1 MLRFLSVIHHKS
13 PRYNH
18 AFSKKTQHLQ
28 RWISLQPFTQGR
40 LVPRQPWAIKGT
52 TPTALHCH
60 NIHNYRCTRW
70 NIGTTLATLRNNGIH
85 GDRYIHWN
93 ISTTPTALYYW
104 NIRIIG
110 YIPWN
115 IAIKQIPLCTKNLR
129 YAKYIH
135 WKTIFI
141 PTALTIGI
149 IYIDVYHATYYL
161 CNTYALRNNQRLI
174 MLCFQKDGKP
184 HK

>member
-13 PRYNH
+13 PRYTH
-18 AFSKKTQHLQ
+18 VFSKKTQHLQ
-28 RWISLQPFTQGR
+28 RWISLRTFTQGR

-60 NIHNYRCTRW
+60 NIHNDRCTRW
-70 NIGTTLATLRNNGIH
+70 NISTTLATLRNKGIH
-85 GDRYIHWN
+85 SDRYIHWN
-93 ISTTPTALYYW
+93 ISTTPTALHYW

-129 YAKYIH
+129 YAQYIH
-135 WKTIFI
+135 WKTIVI
-141 PTALTIGI
+141 PMTLTTDI
-149 IYIDVYHATYYL
+149 IYIGVYHATYYW

-174 MLCFQKDGKP
+174 VLYFQGDGKP

>member
-28 RWISLQPFTQGR
+28 RWISLRTFTQGR

-52 TPTALHCH
+52 TPTALLCH
-60 NIHNYRCTRW
+60 NIHNDRCTRW
-70 NIGTTLATLRNNGIH
+70 NSSTTLATLRNKGIH
-85 GDRYIHWN
+85 GDRCIHWN
-93 ISTTPTALYYW
+93 ISTTPTALHYW

-110 YIPWN
+110 CIHWN
-115 IAIKQIPLCTKNLR
+115 IAIKQAPLCTKNTC

-141 PTALTIGI
+141 STALTIGI
-149 IYIDVYHATYYL
+149 IYIGVYHATYYW

-174 MLCFQKDGKP
+174 MLYFQKDGKP

>member
-40 LVPRQPWAIKGT
+40 LVPRQPWAIKNA

-60 NIHNYRCTRW
+60 NIHNDRCTRW
-70 NIGTTLATLRNNGIH
+70 NSSTTLATLRNKGIH
-85 GDRYIHWN
+85 GDRCIHWN
-93 ISTTPTALYYW
+93 ISTTPTALHYW

-110 YIPWN
+110 CIHWN
-115 IAIKQIPLCTKNLR
+115 IAIKQAPLCTKNTC

-141 PTALTIGI
+141 STALTIDI
-149 IYIDVYHATYYL
+149 IYIGVYHATYYL

-174 MLCFQKDGKP
+174 MLCFQGDGKP

>member
-60 NIHNYRCTRW
+60 NIHNDRCTRW
-70 NIGTTLATLRNNGIH
+70 NS
-85 GDRYIHWN
+85 
-93 ISTTPTALYYW
+93 STTPTALHGCNIRNDSWIHW
-104 NIRIIG
+104 NIG
-110 YIPWN
+110 K
-115 IAIKQIPLCTKNLR
+115 KQIPLCTKNLHF
-129 YAKYIH
+129 AKYIH

-141 PTALTIGI
+141 STALTIDI

-161 CNTYALRNNQRLI
+161 CNTYALRNNQQLI
-174 MLCFQKDGKP
+174 MLYFQKDGKL

>member
-1 MLRFLSVIHHKS
+1 MLRFLSVIRHES

-28 RWISLQPFTQGR
+28 RWISLLTFTRGR
-40 LVPRQPWAIKGT
+40 LVPRQPWAIKRT

-60 NIHNYRCTRW
+60 NIHNDRCTRW
-70 NIGTTLATLRNNGIH
+70 NSSTTPATLRNKGIH

-93 ISTTPTALYYW
+93 ISTTPTALH
-104 NIRIIG
+104 G
-110 YIPWN
+110 
-115 IAIKQIPLCTKNLR
+115 CNLR
-129 YAKYIH
+129 YAQYIH
-135 WKTIFI
+135 WKPIFI
-141 PTALTIGI
+141 STALTIDI
-149 IYIDVYHATYYL
+149 IYIGVYHATYYL

-174 MLCFQKDGKP
+174 MLCFQKDSKP

>member
-1 MLRFLSVIHHKS
+1 MLRFLSVIRYKS

-18 AFSKKTQHLQ
+18 TFSKKTQHLW
-28 RWISLQPFTQGR
+28 RWISLRTLTQGR
-40 LVPRQPWAIKGT
+40 LVPRQPWAIKST
-52 TPTALHCH
+52 TPMVLHHEGIFIAKCIHWNTGIKPTALHCH
-60 NIHNYRCTRW
+60 NIHNDRCTRW
-70 NIGTTLATLRNNGIH
+70 NSSTTLATLRNKGIH
-85 GDRYIHWN
+85 GDRCIHWN
-93 ISTTPTALYYW
+93 ISTTPTALH
-104 NIRIIG
+104 G
-110 YIPWN
+110 
-115 IAIKQIPLCTKNLR
+115 CNLR

-149 IYIDVYHATYYL
+149 IYIGVYHATYYW

-174 MLCFQKDGKP
+174 MLCFQKDSKP

>member
-1 MLRFLSVIHHKS
+1 MLRFLSVIRHKF
-13 PRYNH
+13 PCYTH
-18 AFSKKTQHLQ
+18 IFSKKTQHLW
-28 RWISLQPFTQGR
+28 RWISLQTFTQGR
-40 LVPRQPWAIKGT
+40 LVPRQPWAIKRT

-60 NIHNYRCTRW
+60 NIHNDRCTRW
-70 NIGTTLATLRNNGIH
+70 NISTTLATLRNKGIH

-93 ISTTPTALYYW
+93 ISTTPTALHYW

-110 YIPWN
+110 CIPWN
-115 IAIKQIPLCTKNLR
+115 IAIKQIPLCTKNTC

-141 PTALTIGI
+141 STALTIGI
-149 IYIDVYHATYYL
+149 IYIGVYHATYYW

-174 MLCFQKDGKP
+174 MLCFQKDSKP